1 MHSASPGH
9 DGKHRFRLNRPAP
22 LRQQRHVAVWHTCN
36 RLVASR
42 VSCCIQLAGLVLYLV
57 EDGWGYLLGRV
68 RGRLA
73 GQSDDSQ
80 VHHLA
85 QLVNYPPALVLVRLF
100 REPAKR
106 PSPPRCE
113 APAFR
118 PPADAPLDG
127 PRPVRSCHASEA
139 TWPRTGSTDTTSAP
153 EAARGVLCG
162 AALSADGDLVQ
173 VAALVDRGALVVVEG
188 SVDQVAG
195 PVDADA
201 ARVEAAAAP

>member
-42 VSCCIQLAGLVLYLV
+42 VSCCIQFAVLVLYLV
-57 EDGWGYLLGRV
+57 EDGWGYLLDRV

-80 VHHLA
+80 VHHVA

-100 REPAKR
+100 GEPAKR

-127 PRPVRSCHASEA
+127 PRPVRSCHGSEA
-139 TWPRTGSTDTTSAP
+139 IWPRTGSTD
-153 EAARGVLCG
+153 
-162 AALSADGDLVQ
+162 
-173 VAALVDRGALVVVEG
+173 
-188 SVDQVAG
+188 AG

-201 ARVEAAAAP
+201 ARVEAVAAAPARQDSDAGDVRSL